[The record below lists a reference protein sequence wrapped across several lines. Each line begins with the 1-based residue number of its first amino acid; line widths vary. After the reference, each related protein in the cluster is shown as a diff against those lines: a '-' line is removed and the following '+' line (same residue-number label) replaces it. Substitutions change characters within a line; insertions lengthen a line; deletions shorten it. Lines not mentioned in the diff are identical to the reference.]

1 MLAGRCRGQLDTRL
15 GSSEPSVAPLPR
27 ILLEQWPYP
36 CPPGPAGDHSTGG
49 RSTRTARDFLPSS
62 PPPAARH
69 PTPGSPRGYL
79 TPSLSSSFL
88 RAGGRSAASH
98 IPKETVGSFEK
109 VGLALGCLFIASR
122 APRSHASVPQRSC
135 TGLFIFPLLCFPLG
149 RPSQECRWYC
159 RHGEVEEDSGRASR
173 GTRAHRLALAW
184 VPLPPAGVLGMAVPG
199 GRLGVCHC
207 SLMWA
212 WGGLGSPPSSWL
224 FVEVGGCGAWRL
236 SRWEPAR
243 LPALAGPAAS
253 SGALLWP
260 CQVAQ
265 RTGWRLGPLPAVGWG
280 MRGLRVCTRNTG
292 TLRQRCS
299 LPADAPHPLIPHW
312 ASASSVMAAGA
323 SPPPH
328 AVTGAP
334 HGEKPRAPHPLSAP
348 RFGAAQRG
356 VAGRRAARKHRA
368 LLQGGS
374 EEGGF

>member
-1 MLAGRCRGQLDTRL
+1 MPLVLQTWGSRGGFGPSITRDAGARARPRL
-15 GSSEPSVAPLPR
+15 GASPSCGR
-27 ILLEQWPYP
+27 
-36 CPPGPAGDHSTGG
+36 AGDG
-49 RSTRTARDFLPSS
+49 
-62 PPPAARH
+62 
-69 PTPGSPRGYL
+69 
-79 TPSLSSSFL
+79 
-88 RAGGRSAASH
+88 RAGWQARGVPLLAY
-98 IPKETVGSFEK
+98 
-109 VGLALGCLFIASR
+109 VGLGRFG
-122 APRSHASVPQRSC
+122 APP
-135 TGLFIFPLLCFPLG
+135 
-149 RPSQECRWYC
+149 
-159 RHGEVEEDSGRASR
+159 
-173 GTRAHRLALAW
+173 
-184 VPLPPAGVLGMAVPG
+184 
-199 GRLGVCHC
+199 
-207 SLMWA
+207 
-212 WGGLGSPPSSWL
+212 SWL

-243 LPALAGPAAS
+243 LPALAGLAAS

-265 RTGWRLGPLPAVGWG
+265 RTGRRLGPLPAVGWG

-334 HGEKPRAPHPLSAP
+334 RGEKPRAPHPLSAP

-368 LLQGGS
+368 QLQGGS